1 MKVVKSITGTTRFLW
16 SQGFFKS
23 RRAFA
28 DVKAELSK
36 HGYNFPDDHL
46 GMALYRAEYLTRLG
60 KRGNYKYIQ
69 KYPYF
74 KEEEKHE

>member
-1 MKVVKSITGTTRFLW
+1 MKVVKSITAAIRFLW
-16 SQGFFKS
+16 SEGFFKS

-28 DVKAELSK
+28 DVKEELSK

-60 KRGNYKYIQ
+60 KRGNYRYIQ
-69 KYPYF
+69 KCPYT
-74 KEEEKHE
+74 KNGDKHE